1 MLSKVRW
8 STEEDI
14 TIRRVYPTKNSVV
27 LLQDILK
34 NRTAAAIYARAGKL
48 GLRKPARILPINV
61 ADFSSKG
68 HKRLIERET
77 ASLITQHGGWFG
89 IPGPAIKEHFD
100 TFKGTLRANSPFV
113 AVEENS
119 MQFNKMSAAVGDN
132 NKITLIKGEL
142 FDILKSYSKV
152 APRVPLFSYGHLD
165 FCKTV
170 TVLIREYSLLENLVW
185 LFKWNQ
191 LKSEFYLDI
200 SVSRRPDGEHMYNR
214 FFQYT
219 VPLIFEAAGWEVI
232 DPRNLK
238 TRFVLKY
245 RDGNPMANALF
256 KLVKK
261 SK

>member
-1 MLSKVRW
+1 MLSKVKW
-8 STEEDI
+8 SKEEDAVI
-14 TIRRVYPTKNSVV
+14 KATYSAKNPISILQKMLPGRTIS
-27 LLQDILK
+27 
-34 NRTAAAIYARAGKL
+34 AIYGRAHKL
-48 GLRKPARILPINV
+48 GLKKPKRVLPINV
-61 ADFSSKG
+61 ADFSNKE

-77 ASLITQHGGWFG
+77 ALLITQHGGWFG

-185 LFKWNQ
+185 LSKWNQ

-200 SVSRRPDGEHMYNR
+200 SVSRRPNEEHMYNR

-219 VPLIFEAAGWEVI
+219 VPLIFQS
-232 DPRNLK
+232 R
-238 TRFVLKY
+238 
-245 RDGNPMANALF
+245 LF
-256 KLVKK
+256 LG
-261 SK
+261 